1 MKVYGGFVKDPP
13 LTCTSVVGGGGKGG
27 GVEGGGADGGLG
39 GFDGDGG
46 WGGDG
51 GGGDIHVEISDSRS
65 LTHNSQISMSGTKHF
80 FKSSAFGLFV

>member
-1 MKVYGGFVKDPP
+1 MYGGFPITPP
-13 LTCTSVVGGGGKGG
+13 LTSISVVGGGGKGG
-27 GVEGGGADGGLG
+27 GVEGGGGDGGLG

-51 GGGDIHVEISDSRS
+51 GGGDMHVEVSDSRS
-65 LTHNSQISMSGTKHF
+65 LTQSQISMSGTKHF